1 MDIKILASGSSGN
14 AYLIGDGHT
23 LLLLDAGIPFK
34 RIQIGCGFRTS
45 SIDACLVTHRHGDH
59 AAAIP
64 KLLQRGI
71 TVYSNAD
78 VAGLYP
84 SVQSVEARRE
94 FRIGTFRILPFEA
107 EHDVPCYGYQVT
119 SEETGEK
126 LVYITDSAYVRY
138 TFTGLTHIMVEANYA
153 QEIMI
158 ENVRDERVP
167 LSLAERV
174 AGTHMSIETLLDLL
188 RANDMTKVRQI
199 YLLHLSDNNSDAERF
214 KKLVQQETGAEV
226 YIA

>member
-1 MDIKILASGSSGN
+1 MDINIIASGSSGN
-14 AYLIGDGHT
+14 AYLIGDGKT
-23 LLLLDAGIPFK
+23 RLLLDAGIPFK
-34 RIQIGCGFRTS
+34 RIQIGCGFRTG
-45 SIDACLVTHRHGDH
+45 SIDGCLVTHRHGDH

-78 VAGLYP
+78 VAGLYEG
-84 SVQSVEARRE
+84 VQELVTLRE
-94 FRIGTFRILPFEA
+94 YTVGTFRVLPFEA

-119 SEETGEK
+119 STATDEK

-138 TFTGLTHIMVEANYA
+138 TFAELTHIMIEANYD
-153 QEIMI
+153 EDIMCG
-158 ENVRDERVP
+158 NVRDGKVP
-167 LSLAERV
+167 LPLAERV
-174 AGTHMSIETLLDLL
+174 AGTHMSIDTLLDLL

-214 KKLVQQETGAEV
+214 KKMVQQETGAEV

>member
-1 MDIKILASGSSGN
+1 MDIKVIASGSSGN

-45 SIDACLVTHRHGDH
+45 TIDACLVTHRHGDH

-64 KLLQRGI
+64 KLIERGI
-71 TVYSNAD
+71 TVYSNTD
-78 VAGLYP
+78 VAEFYEG
-84 SVQSVEARRE
+84 VQELAALRE
-94 FRIGTFRILPFEA
+94 YTVGTFRVLPFEA

-138 TFTGLTHIMVEANYA
+138 TFAGLTHIMIEANYD
-153 QEIMI
+153 EDIMLG
-158 ENVRDERVP
+158 NVRDEKIP
-167 LSLAERV
+167 FSLAERV
-174 AGTHMSIETLLDLL
+174 AGTHMSIDTLIDLL

-199 YLLHLSDNNSDAERF
+199 YLLHLSDNNSDAEWF

>member
-1 MDIKILASGSSGN
+1 MDIKVIASGSNGN
-14 AYLIGDGHT
+14 AYLIGDGRT
-23 LLLLDAGIPFK
+23 RLLLDAGIPFK

-45 SIDACLVTHRHGDH
+45 TMDACLVTHRHGDH

-64 KLLQRGI
+64 KLIQRGM
-71 TVYSNAD
+71 TVCSNAD
-78 VAGLYP
+78 VAARYKG
-84 SVQSVEARRE
+84 VQELTERKE
-94 FRIGTFRILPFEA
+94 HPIGTFRILPFEA

-138 TFTGLTHIMVEANYA
+138 TFTGLTHIMIEANYA
-153 QEIMI
+153 EDIMLG
-158 ENVRDERVP
+158 NVRDEKIP
-167 LSLAERV
+167 FSLAERV
-174 AGTHMSIETLLDLL
+174 AGMHMSINTLLDLL

>member
-1 MDIKILASGSSGN
+1 MDIKIIASGSSGN
-14 AYLIGDGHT
+14 AYLIGDGRT
-23 LLLLDAGIPFK
+23 RLLFDAGIPFK
-34 RIQIGCGFRTS
+34 RIQIGCGFKTS

-71 TVYSNAD
+71 AVYSNED

-84 SVQSVEARRE
+84 GVQSVEARRE
-94 FRIGTFRILPFEA
+94 FRIGTLRILPFEA

-119 SEETGEK
+119 STETGER

-138 TFTGLTHIMVEANYA
+138 TFTGLTHIMIEANYA
-153 QEIMI
+153 EDIMI
-158 ENVRDERVP
+158 GNVRDEKVP

-174 AGTHMSIETLLDLL
+174 AGTHMSIDTLLSLL

-199 YLLHLSDNNSDAERF
+199 YLLHLSDNNSDAEVF
-214 KKLVQQETGAEV
+214 KKMVQRETGAEV

>member
-1 MDIKILASGSSGN
+1 MDIKTLASGSSGN
-14 AYLIGDGHT
+14 AYLIGDGRT
-23 LLLLDAGIPFK
+23 RLLLDAGIPFK
-34 RIQIGCGFRTS
+34 RIQIGCGFKTS

-78 VAGLYP
+78 VAGLHEG
-84 SVQSVEARRE
+84 VQELAALKEHS
-94 FRIGTFRILPFEA
+94 IGTFHILPFEA
-107 EHDVPCYGYQVT
+107 EHDVHCYGYQVT
-119 SEETGEK
+119 STATGEK

-138 TFTGLTHIMVEANYA
+138 TFTGLTHIMIEANYD
-153 QEIMI
+153 EDIMLG
-158 ENVRDERVP
+158 NVRDEKIP
-167 LSLAERV
+167 FSLAERV
-174 AGTHMSIETLLDLL
+174 AGTHMSIDTLLELL
-188 RANDMTKVRQI
+188 RANDMTQVRQI

-214 KKLVQQETGAEV
+214 KQQVQQETGAEV

>member
-45 SIDACLVTHRHGDH
+45 SIDGCLVTHRHGDH

-64 KLLQRGI
+64 KLIQRGI

-84 SVQSVEARRE
+84 SVQHVEARKE

-119 SEETGEK
+119 STATDEK

-138 TFTGLTHIMVEANYA
+138 TFTGLTHIMIEANYA
-153 QEIMI
+153 EDIMI
-158 ENVRDERVP
+158 GNVRDGKVP
-167 LSLAERV
+167 LPLAERV
-174 AGTHMSIETLLDLL
+174 AGTHMSIDTLLELL

-199 YLLHLSDNNSDAERF
+199 YLLHLSDMSSDAERF

>member
-1 MDIKILASGSSGN
+1 MDIKIIASGSSGN
-14 AYLIGDGHT
+14 AYLIGDGRT
-23 LLLLDAGIPFK
+23 RLLLDAGIPFS

-59 AAAIP
+59 AAAVP

-78 VAGLYP
+78 VAGLYEG
-84 SVQSVEARRE
+84 VQELHALRE
-94 FRIGTFRILPFEA
+94 HTVGTFRVLPFEA

-119 SEETGEK
+119 STATGEK

-138 TFTGLTHIMVEANYA
+138 TFTGLTHIMIEANYA
-153 QEIMI
+153 EDIMI
-158 ENVRDERVP
+158 GNVRDDKIP
-167 LSLAERV
+167 FPLAERV
-174 AGTHMSIETLLDLL
+174 AQTHMSIDTLLELL
-188 RANDMTKVRQI
+188 RANDITKVRQI
-199 YLLHLSDNNSDAERF
+199 YLLHLSDNNSDAEKF
-214 KKLVQQETGAEV
+214 KRLVQQETGAEV

>member
-14 AYLIGDGHT
+14 AYLIRDGHT
-23 LLLLDAGIPFK
+23 RLLLDAGIPFK

-45 SIDACLVTHRHGDH
+45 TIDACLVTHRHGDH

-71 TVYSNAD
+71 AVYSNAD
-78 VAGLYP
+78 VAGLHEGVQELTQRKEYP
-84 SVQSVEARRE
+84 
-94 FRIGTFRILPFEA
+94 IGTLRILPFMA

-119 SEETGEK
+119 STETGEK

-138 TFTGLTHIMVEANYA
+138 TFTGLTHIMIEANYA

-167 LSLAERV
+167 LSLAARV
-174 AGTHMSIETLLDLL
+174 METHMSIETLLDLL
-188 RANDMTKVRQI
+188 RANDMSKVRQI
-199 YLLHLSDNNSDAERF
+199 YLLHLSDNNSDAEAF
-214 KKLVQQETGAEV
+214 KRQVQQETGAEV

>member
-14 AYLIGDGHT
+14 AYLIRDGHT
-23 LLLLDAGIPFK
+23 RLLLDAGIPFK

-71 TVYSNAD
+71 AVYSNED
-78 VAGLYP
+78 VAGLYEG
-84 SVQSVEARRE
+84 VQELTE
-94 FRIGTFRILPFEA
+94 CKEHTIGTLRILPFAA

-119 SEETGEK
+119 SEETGER

-138 TFTGLTHIMVEANYA
+138 TFTGLTHIMIEANYA
-153 QEIMI
+153 EDIMRG
-158 ENVRDERVP
+158 NVRDEKIP
-167 LSLAERV
+167 FSLAERV
-174 AGTHMSIETLLDLL
+174 AGTHMSIDTLIDLL
-188 RANDMTKVRQI
+188 RANDMSKVRQI
-199 YLLHLSDNNSDAERF
+199 YLLHLSDNNSDAEAF
-214 KKLVQQETGAEV
+214 KKMVQQETGAEV

>member
-1 MDIKILASGSSGN
+1 MDIKVIASGSSGN

-23 LLLLDAGIPFK
+23 LLLLDAGISFK

-45 SIDACLVTHRHGDH
+45 SIDGCLVTHRHGDH
-59 AAAIP
+59 AASIP

-84 SVQSVEARRE
+84 GVQSVDALRK
-94 FRIGTFRILPFEA
+94 FRIGTFRVLPFEA

-119 SEETGEK
+119 STATDEK

-138 TFTGLTHIMVEANYA
+138 TFTGLTHLMIEANYD
-153 QEIMI
+153 EDIMLG
-158 ENVRDERVP
+158 NVRDEKIP
-167 LSLAERV
+167 FSLAERV
-174 AGTHMSIETLLDLL
+174 AGTHMSIDTLIDLL

-199 YLLHLSDNNSDAERF
+199 YLLHLSDNNSDAEAF
-214 KKLVQQETGAEV
+214 KRLVQQETGAEV

>member
-1 MDIKILASGSSGN
+1 MDIKIIASGSSGN
-14 AYLIGDGHT
+14 AYLIGDGKT
-23 LLLLDAGIPFK
+23 RLLLDAGIPFK

-71 TVYSNAD
+71 TVYSNED
-78 VAGLYP
+78 VAGLYRG
-84 SVQSVEARRE
+84 VQCVEARRE
-94 FRIGTFRILPFEA
+94 FRIGTLRILPFEA

-138 TFTGLTHIMVEANYA
+138 TFAGLTHFMVEANYD
-153 QEIMI
+153 EDIMLG
-158 ENVRDERVP
+158 NVRNEKIP
-167 LSLAERV
+167 FSLAERV
-174 AGTHMSIETLLDLL
+174 AGTHMSIDTLLELL
-188 RANDMTKVRQI
+188 RANDMSKVRQI
-199 YLLHLSDNNSDAERF
+199 YLLHLSDNNSDAEAF
-214 KKLVQQETGAEV
+214 KRQVQQETGAEV

>member
-1 MDIKILASGSSGN
+1 MDIKVIASGSSGN

-23 LLLLDAGIPFK
+23 RLLLDAGIPFK

-45 SIDACLVTHRHGDH
+45 SIDGCLVTHRHGDH

-78 VAGLYP
+78 VVGLYP
-84 SVQSVEARRE
+84 GVQHVETRRE
-94 FRIGTFRILPFEA
+94 FRAGTFRILPFEA

-119 SEETGEK
+119 STETGEK
-126 LVYITDSAYVRY
+126 LVYITDSAYIRY
-138 TFTGLTHIMVEANYA
+138 TFTGLTHLMIEANYA
-153 QEIMI
+153 EDIMLG
-158 ENVRDERVP
+158 NVRDEKIQF
-167 LSLAERV
+167 SLAERV
-174 AGTHMSIETLLDLL
+174 AGTHMRIETLLDLL
-188 RANDMTKVRQI
+188 RSNDMSKVRQI
-199 YLLHLSDNNSDAERF
+199 YLLHLSDNNSDAEAF
-214 KKLVQQETGAEV
+214 KKMVQQETGAEV

>member
-1 MDIKILASGSSGN
+1 MDIKIIASGSSGN

-45 SIDACLVTHRHGDH
+45 MIDGCLVTHRHGDH

-71 TVYSNAD
+71 TVYSNED

-84 SVQSVEARRE
+84 GVQSVEARRE

-119 SEETGEK
+119 STAMDEK

-138 TFTGLTHIMVEANYA
+138 TFTGLTHIMIEANYD
-153 QEIMI
+153 EDIMLG
-158 ENVRDERVP
+158 NVRDEKIP
-167 LSLAERV
+167 FSLAERV
-174 AGTHMSIETLLDLL
+174 AGTHMSIDTLIDLL

>member
-1 MDIKILASGSSGN
+1 MDIKIIASGSSGN
-14 AYLIGDGHT
+14 AYLIGDGKT
-23 LLLLDAGIPFK
+23 RLLLDAGIPFK

-45 SIDACLVTHRHGDH
+45 SIDGCLVTHRHGDH
-59 AAAIP
+59 AMAIP

-78 VAGLYP
+78 VAELHKGVRVLMP
-84 SVQSVEARRE
+84 LQEHTIR
-94 FRIGTFRILPFEA
+94 TFRVLPFEA
-107 EHDVPCYGYQVT
+107 EHDVQCFGYQVT

-126 LVYITDSAYVRY
+126 LIYITDSAYVKY
-138 TFTGLTHIMVEANYA
+138 TFSGLTHIMIEANYA

-158 ENVRDERVP
+158 DNVRDGKIP
-167 LSLAERV
+167 FSLAERV
-174 AGTHMSIETLLDLL
+174 AGTHMSIDTLIDLL

-199 YLLHLSDNNSDAERF
+199 YLLHLSDGNSDAAAFRRQ
-214 KKLVQQETGAEV
+214 VQQETGAEV

>member
-1 MDIKILASGSSGN
+1 MDIKIIASGSSGN
-14 AYLIGDGHT
+14 AYLIGDGKT
-23 LLLLDAGIPFK
+23 RLLLDAGIPFK
-34 RIQIGCGFRTS
+34 RIQVGCGFRTS
-45 SIDACLVTHRHGDH
+45 SIDGCLVTHRHGDH

-84 SVQSVEARRE
+84 GVQSVDALRE
-94 FRIGTFRILPFEA
+94 FRIGTFRVLPFEA
-107 EHDVPCYGYQVT
+107 EHDVPCFGYQIT

-138 TFTGLTHIMVEANYA
+138 IFTGLTHIMIEANYA
-153 QEIMI
+153 QEII
-158 ENVRDERVP
+158 IDNVRDERVP
-167 LSLAERV
+167 LSLAARV
-174 AGTHMSIETLLDLL
+174 METHMSIETLLDLL
-188 RANDMTKVRQI
+188 RSNDMTQVRQI
-199 YLLHLSDNNSDAERF
+199 YLLHLSDNNSDAEVF
-214 KKLVQQETGAEV
+214 KRWVQQETGAEV